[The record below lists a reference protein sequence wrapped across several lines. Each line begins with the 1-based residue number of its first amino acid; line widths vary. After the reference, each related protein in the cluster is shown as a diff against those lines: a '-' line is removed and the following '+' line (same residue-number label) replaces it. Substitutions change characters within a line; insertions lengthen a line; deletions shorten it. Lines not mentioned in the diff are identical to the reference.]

1 MGLFQKHCEKCGKDV
16 DKNTAP
22 KRFGKY
28 FCCEEHANAYE
39 KDKEEEEQES
49 KPKSGGCC
57 G

>member
-1 MGLFQKHCEKCGKDV
+1 MAWFKKHCEKCGAEV

-28 FCCEEHANAYE
+28 FCGEEHLGEY
-39 KDKEEEEQES
+39 KKQIEQEQEQ
-49 KPKSGGCC
+49 KPKTGGCC